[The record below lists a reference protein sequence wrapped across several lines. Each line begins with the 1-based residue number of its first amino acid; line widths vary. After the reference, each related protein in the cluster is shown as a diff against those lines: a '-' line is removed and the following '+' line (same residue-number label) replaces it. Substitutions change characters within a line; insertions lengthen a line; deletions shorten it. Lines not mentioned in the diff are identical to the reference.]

1 MKYFKPFK
9 DAFSSEEYYERVHP
23 ASGCIFAP
31 LGILMSALMVMMI
44 VFLFLDFNIQ
54 VLPVTLFLGCLV
66 YFCFSRCF
74 ARVYFGMYP
83 THITIHNR
91 KILWQDIDNITF
103 QKEKGKNF
111 YYIEFD
117 ISNKKLHREIIIL
130 SLLLIIAISIGI
142 IIFTTPDMPKEN
154 MFFLVIFLPAMF
166 GIDTFRPRRKVV
178 PIDPL
183 EDTEEVMRLIKHY
196 AEQYKIPCH
205 IPAEYEKDDK
215 IISN

>member
-91 KILWQDIDNITF
+91 KILWQDIKDITL
-103 QKEKGKNF
+103 QIKNKYCF
-111 YYIEFD
+111 IKID
-117 ISNKKLHREIIIL
+117 LNDKALKRNIIIL
-130 SLLLIIAISIGI
+130 SILLVIAISIGI

>member
-54 VLPVTLFLGCLV
+54 ALPITLFLGCLV

-74 ARVYFGMYP
+74 PRVYLGIYP
-83 THITIHNR
+83 THITIDNR
-91 KILWQDIDNITF
+91 KFLWQDIKNITF
-103 QKEKGKNF
+103 QKGNKLYFIKIDLNRKK
-111 YYIEFD
+111 YIQT
-117 ISNKKLHREIIIL
+117 IIIL
-130 SLLLIIAISIGI
+130 SILLVIAISLIIILMLSGSGKVGGI
-142 IIFTTPDMPKEN
+142 II
-154 MFFLVIFLPAMF
+154 ILPAMF
-166 GIDTFRPRRKVV
+166 GINTFKPGRKESSIE
-178 PIDPL
+178 P
-183 EDTEEVMRLIKHY
+183 EDTEMVMRLIKSY
-196 AEQYKIPCH
+196 AEKYNIPCH

-215 IISN
+215 IISD

>member
-1 MKYFKPFK
+1 MEPLKK
-9 DAFSSEEYYERVHP
+9 EVYEKIYRP
-23 ASGCIFAP
+23 
-31 LGILMSALMVMMI
+31 
-44 VFLFLDFNIQ
+44 
-54 VLPVTLFLGCLV
+54 LGCLFGLLGV
-66 YFCFSRCF
+66 LMSFLIIILILGSIDMASTDESIFKIGIPMILFLACLAYFCFLKCF
-74 ARVYFGMYP
+74 PRRYLCIYP

-91 KILWQDIDNITF
+91 KFLWQDIDNITF

-183 EDTEEVMRLIKHY
+183 EDTEEVIRLTKHY